1 MILLDTS
8 GLFEA
13 LGPDQPQGS
22 ACRAVLASEAPPRI
36 VSPFVLAE
44 LDHLLSRHARTDRA
58 ALALLDE
65 IARGPYL
72 LAPFERD
79 DVAAAAAVVRE
90 YADNRIGLTDA
101 SIVVLADRYRTNR
114 VLTLDERHF
123 RALRSAAGEAFTLL
137 PADC

>member
-1 MILLDTS
+1 LILLDTS

-22 ACRAVLASEAPPRI
+22 ACRAVLNSEAPPRI

-58 ALALLDE
+58 ALALFDE
-65 IARGPYL
+65 IARGTYV
-72 LAPFERD
+72 LATFDRD
-79 DVAAAAAVVRE
+79 DVAAAAGVVRE

-101 SIVVLADRYRTNR
+101 SIVVLAERYRTNR
-114 VLTLDERHF
+114 VLTLDKRHF
-123 RALRSAAGEAFTLL
+123 RALRTRSGDAFTLL
-137 PADC
+137 PTDA

>member
-1 MILLDTS
+1 LILLDTS

-13 LGPDQPQGS
+13 LGPDQPLGP
-22 ACRAVLASEAPPRI
+22 ACRAVLDRESPPRI

-44 LDHLLSRHARTDRA
+44 LDHLLSRHARTNRA

-65 IARGPYL
+65 VARGTYL

-79 DVAAAAAVVRE
+79 DVAAAAAVVRK

-101 SIVVLADRYRTNR
+101 SIVVLAERYQTNR
-114 VLTLDERHF
+114 VLTLDERPF
-123 RALRSAAGEAFTLL
+123 RAVRVKERPFVVL
-137 PADC
+137 PADA